1 VVFSQPSKPGEPTAP
16 EGTVL
21 DPGAVAEARA
31 TGGPTPPGQAPPPA
45 NPLEATLAEL
55 QRVVWPSRQQL
66 ISESLAVLLMVTLS
80 AAAIA
85 SLDRFFHWLARAIFR

>member
-1 VVFSQPSKPGEPTAP
+1 MVFSQPNKPGEPSAP

-21 DPGAVAEARA
+21 DPGTLAEAPA
-31 TGGPTPPGQAPPPA
+31 AGGPPPPPQAPPPA
-45 NPLEATLAEL
+45 NPVEATLAEL

-85 SLDRFFHWLARAIFR
+85 SLDRFFQWLSKAVFR

>member
-1 VVFSQPSKPGEPTAP
+1 MVFSQPNKPGEPSAP

-21 DPGAVAEARA
+21 DPGALAEAPA
-31 TGGPTPPGQAPPPA
+31 AGGPPAPAQAPPPA
-45 NPLEATLAEL
+45 NPVEATLAEL

-85 SLDRFFHWLARAIFR
+85 SLDRFFHWLSRAIFR

>member
-1 VVFSQPSKPGEPTAP
+1 MVFSQPNKPGEPSAP

-21 DPGAVAEARA
+21 DPGTLAEAPTA
-31 TGGPTPPGQAPPPA
+31 GGPPPSPQAPPPA
-45 NPLEATLAEL
+45 NPVEATLAEL

-85 SLDRFFHWLARAIFR
+85 SLDRFFQWLSKAVFR